1 MTAMSLTRRIANVC
15 SFYSRYLAE
24 KPRQHLRSSAPA
36 NLIKFKLIEHSER
49 SIHLASLGP
58 LMPKYSN
65 PLILFS
71 TVGGAAVPQPF
82 IPDIIGHIADRPPM
96 SPSTVTR
103 LHRLP
108 SQRP

>member
-24 KPRQHLRSSAPA
+24 KPRQHLRSSALA

-49 SIHLASLGP
+49 SIHLTSLGATDAQN
-58 LMPKYSN
+58 SN
-65 PLILFS
+65 PLDP
-71 TVGGAAVPQPF
+71 GQHGRGAAVPQPF
-82 IPDIIGHIADRPPM
+82 IVDIIGHIADRPPM